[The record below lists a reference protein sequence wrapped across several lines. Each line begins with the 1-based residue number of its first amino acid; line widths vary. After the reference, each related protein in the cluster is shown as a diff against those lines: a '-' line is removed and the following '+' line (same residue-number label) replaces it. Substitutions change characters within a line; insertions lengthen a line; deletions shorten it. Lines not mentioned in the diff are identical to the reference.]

1 MGPRLKL
8 YLVLEDDKVTLQPSE
23 SELFSAFT
31 DVFKE
36 VMYVCVPSSMGVFK
50 TDEFRESWVHKFYLP
65 LFHINS
71 LGLLIRFC
79 SVQKTYLR
87 LLTIGLALARASA
100 QLQDSNIPP
109 TGRVAG
115 GDTLS
120 PSLL

>member
-1 MGPRLKL
+1 
-8 YLVLEDDKVTLQPSE
+8 
-23 SELFSAFT
+23 
-31 DVFKE
+31 
-36 VMYVCVPSSMGVFK
+36 MGVVGGSTGK
-50 TDEFRESWVHKFYLP
+50 GE
-65 LFHINS
+65 
-71 LGLLIRFC
+71 GGC

-120 PSLL
+120 PSVL

>member
-1 MGPRLKL
+1 MAFRPRLRLHNFPKVL
-8 YLVLEDDKVTLQPSE
+8 ALTLASYLSQGFDLVLSQRAGFNPQLLAKTSGPQNLLQEQDMFMTCEAVETTL
-23 SELFSAFT
+23 
-31 DVFKE
+31 
-36 VMYVCVPSSMGVFK
+36 
-50 TDEFRESWVHKFYLP
+50 
-65 LFHINS
+65 
-71 LGLLIRFC
+71 C

-120 PSLL
+120 PSVL

>member
-1 MGPRLKL
+1 MPQVQLIQARSHTA
-8 YLVLEDDKVTLQPSE
+8 LEILLPCFFMYATTEAPS
-23 SELFSAFT
+23 F
-31 DVFKE
+31 
-36 VMYVCVPSSMGVFK
+36 
-50 TDEFRESWVHKFYLP
+50 
-65 LFHINS
+65 IN
-71 LGLLIRFC
+71 LLSC

-120 PSLL
+120 PSVL

>member
-1 MGPRLKL
+1 MELLELQVAPSVSTLKL
-8 YLVLEDDKVTLQPSE
+8 IAAVKS
-23 SELFSAFT
+23 
-31 DVFKE
+31 K
-36 VMYVCVPSSMGVFK
+36 GVNVYQK
-50 TDEFRESWVHKFYLP
+50 HKFIEKTV
-65 LFHINS
+65 H
-71 LGLLIRFC
+71 C

-120 PSLL
+120 PSVL

>member
-1 MGPRLKL
+1 MQSSHT
-8 YLVLEDDKVTLQPSE
+8 LEQFRYGIDVSLIDEQIDCTHKRFVITTVDKGSNNFAIT
-23 SELFSAFT
+23 
-31 DVFKE
+31 VFKI
-36 VMYVCVPSSMGVFK
+36 Y
-50 TDEFRESWVHKFYLP
+50 
-65 LFHINS
+65 I
-71 LGLLIRFC
+71 C

-120 PSLL
+120 PCVL

>member
-1 MGPRLKL
+1 M
-8 YLVLEDDKVTLQPSE
+8 
-23 SELFSAFT
+23 
-31 DVFKE
+31 
-36 VMYVCVPSSMGVFK
+36 
-50 TDEFRESWVHKFYLP
+50 FYL
-65 LFHINS
+65 IEK
-71 LGLLIRFC
+71 LIKQWCC

-120 PSLL
+120 PSVL

>member
-1 MGPRLKL
+1 MWILSSLAFYFAYTFVR
-8 YLVLEDDKVTLQPSE
+8 VMS
-23 SELFSAFT
+23 FSFNIL
-31 DVFKE
+31 
-36 VMYVCVPSSMGVFK
+36 C
-50 TDEFRESWVHKFYLP
+50 
-65 LFHINS
+65 
-71 LGLLIRFC
+71 C

-120 PSLL
+120 PSVL